1 MSEPTSLR
9 PEITPS
15 GRIKLEKASALLN
28 RSANDVLNRI
38 VDAIEEIE
46 IREIITIKL
55 RAEPESPAAQQGRK
69 RIIIKK
75 SSTFRSTF

>member
-1 MSEPTSLR
+1 MPDTPPLR
-9 PEITPS
+9 PEITPA
-15 GRIKLEKASALLN
+15 GRIKLEKASAALN

-46 IREIITIKL
+46 IKEIITFKL
-55 RAEPESPAAQQGRK
+55 RAEPESPAHHQGRK